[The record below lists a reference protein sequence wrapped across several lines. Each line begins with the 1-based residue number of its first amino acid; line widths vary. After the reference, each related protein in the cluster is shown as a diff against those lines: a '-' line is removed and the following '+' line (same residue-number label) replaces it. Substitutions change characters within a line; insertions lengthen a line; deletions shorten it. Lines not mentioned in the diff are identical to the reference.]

1 VDSTHGAALAVT
13 DALGMPADHMRR
25 VGHRIVDLVV
35 DHIES
40 LPHQPALAVRPP
52 AAMLALL
59 GAGEPPES
67 AGDIDELISV
77 LVSDVFTTM
86 QHGDHPRYFARVPGP
101 SSFAGVA
108 GDWLTAGFQ
117 AMAASWGGGSGPTA
131 VELVVVDW
139 FRRMMGLPE
148 GTEGLLLSGGSTAN
162 LVALAA
168 ARADIGAGV
177 VYYGDQTHSCVPKA
191 LHVLG
196 VPVEERR
203 CLPSGPS
210 MRLEVGQVAV
220 AIADDRRAGRRPGV
234 LVATAGSTNTGAV
247 DDLPQM
253 AALAR
258 AEGIWL
264 HVDAAYGGPA
274 RLVDP
279 DGVLAATA
287 AADSLVIDPHKWL
300 FQPYDV
306 AALLVSRPGVLER
319 FYTMNPEYLADVSAR
334 HREEVDLRNRGI
346 ELTRRARAIKVWLTL
361 RAHGL
366 KEVRNAVASGIEMAE
381 HAERVLRADP
391 RWQVI
396 SPAQLGIVTF
406 ARGGVDD
413 EGHQAA
419 ARDITESGYAAV
431 TCTELLGRSV
441 LRLCVLNPRT
451 TRADV
456 EGTIGRLAALCDGLV
471 TGSGGGRRGS

>member
-1 VDSTHGAALAVT
+1 
-13 DALGMPADHMRR
+13 MPADEMRR

-40 LPHQPALAVRPP
+40 LAQQPALAVRPP
-52 AAMLALL
+52 AELLTLL
-59 GAGEPPES
+59 GAGAPPES
-67 AGDIDELISV
+67 AGDIDESISL
-77 LVSDVFTTM
+77 LVSDVFTSM

-101 SSFAGVA
+101 SSFAGIA

-139 FRRMMGLPE
+139 FRRMMGMPD

-168 ARADIGAGV
+168 ARAEVGPGV

-203 CLPSGPS
+203 CLQSASS
-210 MRLEVGQVAV
+210 MRLEVGLVAAAV
-220 AIADDRRAGRRPGV
+220 AEDRRAGRRPAV

-247 DDLPQM
+247 DDLRQM
-253 AALAR
+253 AELAA
-258 AEGIWL
+258 AEDMWL

-279 DGVLAATA
+279 DGVLAATS

-334 HREEVDLRNRGI
+334 HHEEVDLRNRGI

-366 KEVRNAVASGIEMAE
+366 GGVRAAVAHGIEMAE
-381 HAERVLRADP
+381 HAERVLRADL
-391 RWQVI
+391 RWQVV

-406 ARGGVDD
+406 VRTAVDD
-413 EGHQAA
+413 AGHQAA
-419 ARDITESGYAAV
+419 AQRITESGYAAL
-431 TCTELLGRSV
+431 TCTQLLGRQV
-441 LRLCVLNPRT
+441 LRLCILNPRT
-451 TRADV
+451 TTADV
-456 EGTIGRLAALCDGLV
+456 EGTIERLAALCDPA
-471 TGSGGGRRGS
+471 